1 MNEQGKGERV
11 YIRGDVDIADFT
23 AMGFIGFDMD
33 ATVRI
38 PEAYGT
44 VFTATE
50 DIITVGVEPRSEY
63 ATFVTFQNVHFLLRK
78 IFHAHR
84 FFHYRNGT
92 QRGLSKI
99 VLRPQTT
106 GPMQ

>member
-1 MNEQGKGERV
+1 
-11 YIRGDVDIADFT
+11 
-23 AMGFIGFDMD
+23 MD

-50 DIITVGVEPRSEY
+50 DIITVGVKPRGEY

-84 FFHYRNGT
+84 FFQYRNGT

-99 VLRPQTT
+99 VSPSSDNRPNARVGRIYHI
-106 GPMQ
+106 GPHLC